1 MPLVGE
7 IFLFFVML
15 FMEESS
21 TNKNLEEKVGKVDE
35 QCQAQKEPDIKDL
48 ACSQTYVHFCRLGG
62 P

>member
-21 TNKNLEEKVGKVDE
+21 TNKNLEAKVGKVDE
-35 QCQAQKEPDIKDL
+35 Q
-48 ACSQTYVHFCRLGG
+48 
-62 P
+62 